1 MHFTR
6 PRDLLLAGV
15 LGLAAGYILF
25 ELAYG
30 ALPRLPVL
38 AGISLLVLAAIECV
52 LAFGIRKRINE
63 GRVVLYGV
71 GIARAVVLAKAS
83 SVLGA
88 VMLGAW
94 LGIAGYLAP
103 RVDRLAA
110 AQHDLPSALVGA
122 GCAAALIVAA
132 LWLEH
137 CCRDP
142 HADERE
148 REQRGERSG

>member
-6 PRDLLLAGV
+6 PRDLAIAGV

-30 ALPRLPVL
+30 QLPRLPLL
-38 AGISLLVLAAIECV
+38 AGISLLVLAAIEFV
-52 LAFGIRKRINE
+52 LAFGVRKRIRQ
-63 GRVVLYGV
+63 GRVALYGV

-83 SVLGA
+83 SVLGS

-94 LGIAGYLAP
+94 LGITLYLLP

-122 GCAAALIVAA
+122 GCAAVLIAGA

-142 HADERE
+142 HGGESDRT
-148 REQRGERSG
+148 QRGERSG